1 MEKPQPPPVET
12 RTTPRERGRTLRFCT
27 STDDGDGDGDG
38 DNGSATTTTTT
49 TTATEG
55 RCHVG
60 AGSKQQCCHKDLRV
74 DQRASEFRH
83 VRCVTV
89 SRLAVS
95 LRTAL
100 SAASRLH
107 IAASAS
113 AVSRVSH
120 DNRGT
125 WAAVVTVTASA
136 AALPMGCVI
145 AITRN
150 AAAAPRYHRL
160 QLLSASV
167 LDVMVTGIYRR

>member
-27 STDDGDGDGDG
+27 STDDGDGDNGSATTTTTTTTATATEDGDGDG
-38 DNGSATTTTTT
+38 DNGSATTTT

-125 WAAVVTVTASA
+125 WAAVVTVTASD
-136 AALPMGCVI
+136 G
-145 AITRN
+145 RQ
-150 AAAAPRYHRL
+150 R
-160 QLLSASV
+160 
-167 LDVMVTGIYRR
+167 